1 VRAGGTVIVNPTN
14 GSSYTGTILQSQQ
27 VASSRL
33 RAIENGRWVVQVS
46 PTGFSAFVSAGGD
59 VFDRSGVSEQK
70 VVTRTVP
77 LYSGRTWYSH
87 LGDIPFLLLIAAA
100 FGISW
105 IVPGRAALERRR
117 LTPPTAV

>member
-1 VRAGGTVIVNPTN
+1 
-14 GSSYTGTILQSQQ
+14 
-27 VASSRL
+27 
-33 RAIENGRWVVQVS
+33 VVQVS